1 MTTAIITMN
10 QYLKKLH
17 MLNYI
22 LFVTNVIQL
31 LRINVVVDVK
41 KFGIVDENVKV
52 RIERNINEIVIPLLR
67 YSN

>member
-1 MTTAIITMN
+1 MN

-52 RIERNINEIVIPLLR
+52 RIERNINEIAIPLLR
-67 YSN
+67 CSN

>member
-1 MTTAIITMN
+1 MN

-67 YSN
+67 RSN

>member
-1 MTTAIITMN
+1 MN

-67 YSN
+67 CSN